1 MARRRKI
8 IGVLHSHLPVGTSS
22 AALPIVTRLVDGDGG
37 SSSGLRVLRLDPA
50 GWSACWA
57 KNEEKCVW
65 TRDPLNVVQCLD
77 SVLASPHLVQVGPRA
92 GPFTLSPGRE
102 SLPRICSHS
111 TISSVVGVCC
121 VKGSGL
127 QWAQQP
133 GTLSCQLHVIPPAQQ
148 LPTFVST
155 RRAWLGRYNEPTT
168 NGPQLLNR
176 PTGSCKEPRGACAT
190 EHHF

>member
-1 MARRRKI
+1 MARRRRI
-8 IGVLHSHLPVGTSS
+8 IGVLHSHLPAGTSS
-22 AALPIVTRLVDGDGG
+22 AALLIVTRSVDGDGDGG
-37 SSSGLRVLRLDPA
+37 SSSGLRALRLDPA

-65 TRDPLNVVQCLD
+65 TRDPLNIVQCLD

-127 QWAQQP
+127 QMGPATRDAELSAPRHPTSPATANLRFNKTSLVRKAQ
-133 GTLSCQLHVIPPAQQ
+133 
-148 LPTFVST
+148 
-155 RRAWLGRYNEPTT
+155 
-168 NGPQLLNR
+168 
-176 PTGSCKEPRGACAT
+176 
-190 EHHF
+190 